1 MPDLSIGAN
10 LAWQIADMEAGAA
23 RFQFIEAEHIFTGI
37 CSLEKV
43 LKLSPEKSGLNPQA
57 HKSLQNEY
65 VVLQALM
72 ENLGLNMTQL
82 RRKICQKLGT
92 DNYKHTEK
100 VIHRSE
106 ACKRMFNRAYEL
118 ASSAEEISCLHL
130 LAAILEKPGSNISYV
145 LSESGISSDTLLK
158 QVIAIIDKGYKA
170 DESKTSYLNRYDRDL
185 TQAAREGRLGPF
197 VGRRNEL
204 LQVIQTLARSMK
216 NNPVLVGE
224 AGVGKTA
231 IVETLAVRAVQG
243 KDPQVLAGKR
253 IIELNIGALLG
264 GTKYRGEFE
273 ERLTHITDE
282 VRSNP
287 DIIIFMD
294 YSPQYGVRELRRTIE
309 RLVQIPLSNLILSGK
324 LKEHNTWQVVL
335 Q

>member
-1 MPDLSIGAN
+1 MKDISVGAD
-10 LAWQIADMEAGAA
+10 LAWRIAAMEAGAA

-43 LKLSPEKSGLNPQA
+43 LKLSPEESGLNSQA
-57 HKSLQNEY
+57 RKALQNEY
-65 VVLQALM
+65 AILQDLI
-72 ENLGLNMTQL
+72 ENLGLDMTQL
-82 RRKICQKLGT
+82 RRKMRQKLGT
-92 DNYKHTEK
+92 GKYEHTEK

-106 ACKRMFNRAYEL
+106 VCKKMFNHAYEL
-118 ASSAEEISCLHL
+118 ASSSEEISCLHL

-170 DESKTSYLNRYDRDL
+170 DESKTPYLDRYGRDL
-185 TQAAREGRLGPF
+185 TQAARDGKLGPF
-197 VGRRNEL
+197 VGCRNEL
-204 LQVIQTLARSMK
+204 LYVIQTLARSIK

-231 IVETLAVRAVQG
+231 IVEALAVRAIQG

-264 GTKYRGEFE
+264 A
-273 ERLTHITDE
+273 
-282 VRSNP
+282 
-287 DIIIFMD
+287 
-294 YSPQYGVRELRRTIE
+294 
-309 RLVQIPLSNLILSGK
+309 ILF
-324 LKEHNTWQVVL
+324 T
-335 Q
+335 